1 MIQLINVSDLTE
13 PETKH
18 TIAQKT
24 AQQQQQ
30 QIHNYIQIF
39 YVEHTQVA
47 ATIVDQLIQAETTG
61 QLMQD
66 DVCSKGGWTSEQSW
80 NSLGSRTGLREKIV
94 QRFPSA
100 TFHLLRPA
108 LILVPENR
116 LALCFFFVEM
126 IVGRGLC
133 CTMIQWWVSCNGKY

>member
-30 QIHNYIQIF
+30 QIHTNFF

-66 DVCSKGGWTSEQSW
+66 DVCSIGGWTSEQSW
-80 NSLGSRTGLREKIV
+80 NSLGIRMDLREKIV
-94 QRFPSA
+94 QRFLSA

-108 LILVPENR
+108 LILVPANR
-116 LALCFFFVEM
+116 PPLCFFFVEM
-126 IVGRGLC
+126 IAGRGLC

>member
-24 AQQQQQ
+24 AQQQ
-30 QIHNYIQIF
+30 IHTNFF

-66 DVCSKGGWTSEQSW
+66 DVCSTGGWTSEQSW
-80 NSLGSRTGLREKIV
+80 NSPGVWTGRLRETIV
-94 QRFPSA
+94 QRFLSA
-100 TFHLLRPA
+100 TFHLLRPV
-108 LILVPENR
+108 LILVPANR
-116 LALCFFFVEM
+116 PPLCFFFVEM
-126 IVGRGLC
+126 IVGQGLC